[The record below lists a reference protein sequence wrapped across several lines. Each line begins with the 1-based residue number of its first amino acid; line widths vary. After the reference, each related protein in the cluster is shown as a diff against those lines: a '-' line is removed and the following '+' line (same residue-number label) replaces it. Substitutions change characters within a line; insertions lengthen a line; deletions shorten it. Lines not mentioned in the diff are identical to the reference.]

1 MLVPV
6 QMQTRR
12 RRRTDEYIRV
22 INTLRVIKKKNI
34 YIVKNI
40 ILG

>member
-12 RRRTDEYIRV
+12 RTDEYIRI
-22 INTLRVIKKKNI
+22 INALRVMKETII
-34 YIVKNI
+34 YILKNI